1 MAMTIPPF
9 MGTADPQRPVPDPLG
24 TTGILCLLAIFMIS
38 ETCSVVLGWTTMSGV
53 LWKMEASKPYV
64 YRTAGSTE

>member
-1 MAMTIPPF
+1 MAITMPPL
-9 MGTADPQRPVPDPLG
+9 MGTADPQSPVPAPRG
-24 TTGILCLLAIFMIS
+24 VTGILLAYAIFMTS

-53 LWKMEASKPYV
+53 LWKMDASKPYV